1 MDRIEIINQWNLQ
14 RVFTELECGNMRI
27 PRFQRAYVWE
37 PSKIVKL
44 LSSIYSQYPIGS
56 FFIWETDANMA
67 SFCRDITDFGF
78 PQKPEANKFT
88 FILDGQQR
96 ITSLYVALKGK
107 QLNGVDYRRI
117 CFNVEKQVFK
127 IPTLKTEPNNIPVWK
142 IFDSTECTKLVKQ
155 YTKED
160 KDDYADALIHCQ
172 QIFNTYPVSI
182 IKSTDMGLDE
192 VVTIFERINQG
203 GKRLSLFDLVHASV
217 WSEDFDLRDQIN
229 AFNNEKSISIFGK
242 IDQEVFTQSLA
253 LNTSGDCV
261 KAHQLALKNEDC
273 KAVWDKTLECIR
285 LTIDFIKK
293 QFGVQSASIIPY
305 QNIIPILQYYFF
317 VSGNKGII
325 PEHKQLISDWFW
337 TVTFSNRYSSSTLTK
352 MKDDAKWITDIID
365 GSTSPRI
372 FTVKLGL
379 EDLKKV
385 SMQNASVIKNGVL
398 CLMAL
403 NSPADFDNG
412 DGVTLD
418 NTNASRSN
426 SKENHHFFPY
436 SLHNTFGL
444 TQKDINSLLN
454 FAFISKRLNL
464 EISNKKPSNYLNI
477 YQANNPDI
485 VAHLQSHFIGADAFN
500 AALSDDFSIFI
511 DERGKAILEKI
522 NTLCR
527 VNDGIDTIS
536 ANLLDTAA
544 SVYDDE
550 ADNAGDETENVEQI
564 RPMINWLIPSN
575 KKYFDLEGCLK
586 KYGFVYWHRFF
597 NYQDDDI
604 IYIYCSKPEGRIR
617 YKMIVE
623 EALIESSEDT
633 AIGREFNSDKNAPE
647 YWDSVTQ
654 FTKLKLLEETDSE
667 ALCIDELLKNGLN
680 HAPQGAVC
688 LNGQL
693 LEYIEQ
699 NFK

>member
-127 IPTLKTEPNNIPVWK
+127 IPTLKTEANNIPVWK

-172 QIFNTYPVSI
+172 KIFNTYPVSI

-242 IDQEVFTQSLA
+242 IDQEIFTQSLA

-273 KAVWDKTLECIR
+273 KAVWAKTLECIR

-352 MKDDAKWITDIID
+352 MKDDAKWIADIID

-485 VAHLQSHFIGADAFN
+485 VAHLQSHFIGTEAFN
-500 AALSDDFSIFI
+500 AALSDDFFTFI

-536 ANLLDTAA
+536 ANLLDIATSAF
-544 SVYDDE
+544 DDD
-550 ADNAGDETENVEQI
+550 ADNSGDESESIAQI